1 MNQDVTEVRRAALRV
16 ARWLIEK
23 EQPHNAVRVLSA
35 WAAQGPNDGQA
46 RELLAEAL
54 RIDPAA
60 LEAQQAFELMEGMRA
75 PRPELDQALAEF
87 GAEQIIRLDQ
97 GVRAPTFR
105 KAQIGF
111 NNNVRT
117 KDQVFHVQTEDSGL
131 DAPHVITHLFADGG
145 RVIKSYKRSYKAAI
159 ATEADIGAYVKK
171 LMKAQ
176 HLEIVM
182 RLREGAFDAIL
193 AGKAVGGM
201 ELREDYPDVDLSR
214 LKNRGKTSGQHAE
227 VAPAEAPRAE
237 AEPPPAPVAAAPAPP
252 APAAVPVPPPLPRAA
267 AASQPRATEA
277 PARAKVLYTMHVL
290 RSLGGGPDRYTVT
303 RKETVMGKNGEIA
316 LVGERFCHPR
326 EAVLAIK
333 DGRLWIEDVPGGNG
347 VFLRIHQP
355 IALSYHDEFIV
366 GDQLLVVQE
375 NPVSDD
381 EPDPAPTYFYSSPR
395 WHSAFRV
402 VQIFAGGAPG
412 ACVVA
417 RGNTLQIGAAVGDFI
432 LCDDPLVDPQH
443 CVIEDQAGTLV
454 LTDLGSRNGVF
465 VRVQGVQELINGD
478 ELVVGRTHLVVAV
491 PPESLAG

>member
-54 RIDPAA
+54 RIDPTA
-60 LEAQQAFELMEGMRA
+60 LEAQQAFELMEGMTV
-75 PRPELDQALAEF
+75 PRPELDSAQAEF
-87 GAEQIIRLDQ
+87 GASQIVKLDQ
-97 GVRAPTFR
+97 GVRAPSFR

-145 RVIKSYKRSYKAAI
+145 RVVKSYKRSYKAAI
-159 ATEADIGAYVKK
+159 ATEADIGTYVKQ

-193 AGKAVGGM
+193 AGKAIGGM
-201 ELREDYPDVDLSR
+201 EVREDYPDVDLSR
-214 LKNRGKTSGQHAE
+214 LKNRGKPSGQHPE
-227 VAPAEAPRAE
+227 VAA
-237 AEPPPAPVAAAPAPP
+237 
-252 APAAVPVPPPLPRAA
+252 PVPPPLPAPRESQSPPPPAVTAA
-267 AASQPRATEA
+267 AEGLRAEPAPR
-277 PARAKVLYTMHVL
+277 PRILYTMHVL

-303 RKETVMGKNGEIA
+303 RKDALLGREGEVA
-316 LVGERFCHPR
+316 LTGERFCCAR
-326 EAVLAIK
+326 EATLNLK

-366 GDQLLVVQE
+366 GDQLLQVQE

-381 EPDPAPTYFYSSPR
+381 DPDPAPTYFYSSPR

-402 VQIFAGGAPG
+402 VQVFAGGAPG

-465 VRVQGVQELINGD
+465 VRVQGLQELINGD

-491 PPESLAG
+491 PPETSSG

>member
-35 WAAQGPNDGQA
+35 WAAQGPNDKQA

-60 LEAQQAFELMEGMRA
+60 LEAQQAFELMEGILG
-75 PRPELDQALAEF
+75 PRPELDSAQAEF
-87 GAEQIIRLDQ
+87 GAEQIVKLDQ

-159 ATEADIGAYVKK
+159 ATEADIGAYVRK

-182 RLREGAFDAIL
+182 RLREGVFDAIL
-193 AGKAVGGM
+193 AGKAIGGM

-214 LKNRGKTSGQHAE
+214 LKNRGAKASGPH
-227 VAPAEAPRAE
+227 PEAQA
-237 AEPPPAPVAAAPAPP
+237 P
-252 APAAVPVPPPLPRAA
+252 APAAPPVPPPLPKPAP
-267 AASQPRATEA
+267 ASDAPRSEA
-277 PARAKVLYTMHVL
+277 PGRVRALYTMHVL
-290 RSLGGGPDRYTVT
+290 RSLGGGPDRYTVM
-303 RKETVMGKNGEIA
+303 RKDAVLGQAGDVALSGEA
-316 LVGERFCHPR
+316 FCHAH
-326 EAVLAIK
+326 EASLLLR
-333 DGRLWIEDVPGGNG
+333 DGKLWIEDVPGGNG

-355 IALSYHDEFIV
+355 IALSYRDVFFV
-366 GDQLLVVQE
+366 GDQLLQVQQ

-465 VRVQGVQELINGD
+465 VRVQGAQELINGD
-478 ELVVGRTHLVVAV
+478 ELVIGRTHLVVAV
-491 PPESLAG
+491 PPETLIGA

>member
-60 LEAQQAFELMEGMRA
+60 LEAQQAFEAMEGMRA

-87 GAEQIIRLDQ
+87 GVEQITRLDQ

-145 RVIKSYKRSYKAAI
+145 RVIKSYKRSYKASI
-159 ATEADIGAYVKK
+159 ATEADIGQYVRK

-214 LKNRGKTSGQHAE
+214 LKNRGKASGQHAE
-227 VAPAEAPRAE
+227 VQAPAAPA
-237 AEPPPAPVAAAPAPP
+237 APP
-252 APAAVPVPPPLPRAA
+252 APAAPAVPPPLPK
-267 AASQPRATEA
+267 AASSEPRSEV

-290 RSLGGGPDRYTVT
+290 RSLGGGPDRYTVS
-303 RKETVMGKNGEIA
+303 RKETVMGRSGEIA
-316 LVGERFCHPR
+316 LAGERFCHQR
-326 EAVLAIK
+326 EAVLAIRE
-333 DGRLWIEDVPGGNG
+333 GRLWIEDVPGGNG

-355 IALSYHDEFIV
+355 IALTYQDEFIV
-366 GDQLLVVQE
+366 GDQLLKVQE
-375 NPVSDD
+375 NPISDD